1 MSASLPTLPV
11 RTDAGFTLMEL
22 LMAMFTAIIVVGAL
36 LSILDISLQQESR
49 VVNRTQANQIGR
61 TAMSNI
67 VDQLHSACTGTTP
80 IQMPSGTLAELTP
93 TGPTSLWFISSYGD
107 SDTAEA
113 VLSEVTMHDIAWA
126 KTSTSNTGLELGKL
140 TDYQFAGS
148 GTPGSWTFK
157 SPLKPANASP
167 VKVVAENVI
176 RPTGGAIFQYFKY
189 ETNSTSASYDQL
201 VPMASSELGTNLT
214 TTGAASIAK
223 VTINYT
229 QAPVGE
235 NGVADT
241 RADRT
246 VSFSD
251 SVVFRLDPTTS
262 GSEGPCE

>member
-1 MSASLPTLPV
+1 MVPFPPTPPV
-11 RTDAGFTLMEL
+11 RAQDGFTLMEL
-22 LMAMFTAIIVVGAL
+22 LMAMLTAIVVVGAL

-49 VVNRTQANQIGR
+49 VVNRAQANQIGR

-67 VDQLHSACTGTTP
+67 IDQLHSACTGTTP
-80 IQMPSGTLAELTP
+80 IQLPSGTLESLEP
-93 TGPTSLWFISSYGD
+93 TGITSLWFISSYGD

-113 VLSEVTMHDIAWA
+113 ELKEVTMHDIVWS
-126 KTSTSNTGLELGKL
+126 KTSTSNTGLVLGKL

-157 SPLKPANASP
+157 SPLKPANASAT
-167 VKVVAENVI
+167 KVIAENVI

-189 ETNSTSASYDQL
+189 ETNSTSADYDQL
-201 VPMASSELGTNLT
+201 VPITSSELEKLT

-223 VTINYT
+223 VTISYT

-235 NGVADT
+235 SGVADT